1 MSELLLAG
9 TAVFLVGILLILLR
23 GYRQDNVPAVVNAAF
38 SFVVAVV
45 PLLAGGVVWLRSGQF
60 VGVPPVLPFGLAA
73 VGCLHSYG
81 MLGPYDTIWWWDHLT
96 HTMSGALVAAL
107 VYSGLV
113 VSFQYADV
121 AGLSTTVLGIST
133 VFLTF
138 VVGVLWE
145 LLELVA
151 RDIGDRHDVEPVL
164 VHYSWRDTALDLVF
178 DIVGALAV
186 VAFDVGILVPA
197 AERFPRVTT
206 MLLLGGSV
214 GLVVGSVLLALVV
227 LHDSAP

>member
-9 TAVFLVGILLILLR
+9 TAVLLVGILLILLR
-23 GYRQDNVPAVVNAAF
+23 GYRQDNVPAVVNAVF

-45 PLLAGGVVWLRSGQF
+45 PLLVEGVVWLRSGQF
-60 VGVPPVLPFGLAA
+60 VGVPLVLPFWVAA
-73 VGCLHSYG
+73 IGCLHSYG

-96 HTMSGALVAAL
+96 HTLSGALVAAL
-107 VYSGLV
+107 VYSGLI

-121 AGLSTTVLGIST
+121 VGLSTMVLGILT

-138 VVGVLWE
+138 VVGILWE
-145 LLELVA
+145 LIELVA
-151 RDIGDRHDVEPVL
+151 RDMSDRYDVKPVL

-178 DIVGALAV
+178 DMGGALAV
-186 VAFDVGILVPA
+186 VAFDVGILVPV

-206 MLLLGGSV
+206 TLLLGGSV
-214 GLVVGSVLLALVV
+214 GIVVGSVLLALVV

>member
-1 MSELLLAG
+1 MAELLLAG
-9 TAVFLVGILLILLR
+9 TAVLLVGILLILLG
-23 GYRQDNVPAVVNAAF
+23 GYRQGNVPAVVNAVF

-45 PLLAGGVVWLRSGQF
+45 PLLVEGVVWLRSGQF
-60 VGVPPVLPFGLAA
+60 VGIPLALPFWLAA
-73 VGCLHSYG
+73 IGCLHSYG

-96 HTMSGALVAAL
+96 HTLSGALVAAL

-121 AGLSTTVLGIST
+121 ASLSATVLGLST

-138 VVGVLWE
+138 VVGILWE
-145 LLELVA
+145 LIELVA
-151 RDIGDRHDVEPVL
+151 RDMGDRYDVEPVL

-178 DIVGALAV
+178 DIGGALAV
-186 VAFDVGILVPA
+186 VAFDLGILVPV

-206 MLLLGGSV
+206 TLLFGGSV
-214 GLVVGSVLLALVV
+214 GIVVGSLLLALVV

>member
-23 GYRQDNVPAVVNAAF
+23 GYRRGNVPAVVNAAF
-38 SFVVAVV
+38 SFVIAVA
-45 PLLAGGVVWLRSGQF
+45 PLLAEGLVWFRGGQF
-60 VGVPPVLPFGLAA
+60 VGVPPVLPFWLAA

-133 VFLTF
+133 VLLTF
-138 VVGVLWE
+138 VVGILWE

-151 RDIGDRHDVEPVL
+151 RDLGDRYDVEPVL

-186 VAFDVGILVPA
+186 VAFDVGILVPV
-197 AERFPRVTT
+197 AEQFPRVTT
-206 MLLLGGSV
+206 MLLLGGTV
-214 GLVVGSVLLALVV
+214 GIVVGSVLLALVV